1 MSKAVS
7 LFCYDTHML
16 DAIMVEDNP
25 VEFLTRLYDCFVNNS
40 CAANEVYPLT
50 ILSCDVHDKNTKEVL
65 FKNNLSAP
73 DRNTIIKK
81 CALKKLYGF
90 EKAALDLD

>member
-16 DAIMVEDNP
+16 DAIMIEDNP
-25 VEFLTRLYDCFVNNS
+25 VEFLTRLYDCYVNDS
-40 CAANEVYPLT
+40 YAANEVYPLT

-65 FKNNLSAP
+65 FKNTLSDL
-73 DRNTIIKK
+73 DRNAIIKK
-81 CALKKLYGF
+81 CALKKLYSF
-90 EKAALDLD
+90 EKAALKLI